1 MQNVSTFEIKKN
13 FITRMSVTNIQN
25 ILDILN
31 RPDFCRFNFD
41 FHHGVRDTC
50 LVIKART
57 AHILPPS
64 HI

>member
-50 LVIKART
+50 LVI
-57 AHILPPS
+57 
-64 HI
+64 